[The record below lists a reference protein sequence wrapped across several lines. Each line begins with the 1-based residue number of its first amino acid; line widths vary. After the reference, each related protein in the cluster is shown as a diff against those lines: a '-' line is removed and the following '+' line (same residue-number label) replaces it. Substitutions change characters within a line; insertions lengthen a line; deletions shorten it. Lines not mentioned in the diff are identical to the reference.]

1 MFKAFL
7 GIILSFQCKYFEF
20 PFNKTCT
27 ISPSCADTLERD
39 FYKSLNL
46 ILTKTSKTLLNM
58 VMLGIRRK
66 SIKSIKQAVA
76 GLCQIFRKWYVLAL
90 LKVLKIALKRT
101 NVFFTQQFLPIFR
114 QHAAS
119 IYGFVRFVSQL
130 VCQKKCVRP
139 FIGLHCGCVPPPCE
153 NKCVSSLGYIVGV
166 SPPLCVR

>member
-20 PFNKTCT
+20 PFNKTRT

-90 LKVLKIALKRT
+90 LKVLKIASKRT

-119 IYGFVRFVSQL
+119 IYGFVSQFVSL
-130 VCQKKCVRP
+130 SKKKFRPLLSKVGGWDFVCWLFSQ
-139 FIGLHCGCVPPPCE
+139 I
-153 NKCVSSLGYIVGV
+153 
-166 SPPLCVR
+166 